1 MPASRPRICAEGTR
15 NKGITKVTLS
25 ERKRSG
31 AGRAIGSLTGFIV
44 SVESREI
51 LPEES
56 LRVGKGAAGLRS
68 RCWDTRRCI
77 GTDERVNATTTD
89 SEERNRDTK
98 EPGAGNLLARICGG
112 RRGGN
117 SPALPGHFKY
127 FIRLELRNYQRK
139 YFISRLI
146 TTFLE

>member
-1 MPASRPRICAEGTR
+1 MPASRPRTYAEGTR

-31 AGRAIGSLTGFIV
+31 AGRAIGSLSGFIV
-44 SVESREI
+44 PTESREI
-51 LPEES
+51 PPEES
-56 LRVGKGAAGLRS
+56 LRVGKGAAGSRS

-89 SEERNRDTK
+89 SEGRNRDTE

-112 RRGGN
+112 AGEAT
-117 SPALPGHFKY
+117 P
-127 FIRLELRNYQRK
+127 RLYPDIE
-139 YFISRLI
+139 I
-146 TTFLE
+146 